1 MNELIRE
8 LVEALEYEHSFLTG
22 RESHYGESVEL
33 LIRARAYLETGGW
46 TRVGETYTMQAI
58 APHSSSLRTRALT
71 ARCLLARSFS
81 RALPRQNRRKD
92 RTMTPDQRQVKRL
105 TTAAQTYP
113 KRAM

>member
-46 TRVGETYTMQAI
+46 LSMES
-58 APHSSSLRTRALT
+58 AP
-71 ARCLLARSFS
+71 
-81 RALPRQNRRKD
+81 KD
-92 RTMTPDQRQVKRL
+92 RRILVLSSGGIQY
-105 TTAAQTYP
+105 TAEWAQNPETGSELYRIANVGDAEGHQIFVNEPVAWQDLPEPP
-113 KRAM
+113 KG